1 MESRNFYQHTPV
13 FFHHPLTLPLL
24 FALKAFIK
32 IEAVSSAALVMLAM
46 FVPTG
51 IWPGIL
57 FFPSHNRQTSSCK
70 IDFFLQIGNCIFVGL
85 LALAL
90 EFTAGSYK
98 DRT

>member
-1 MESRNFYQHTPV
+1 
-13 FFHHPLTLPLL
+13 
-24 FALKAFIK
+24 
-32 IEAVSSAALVMLAM
+32 MLAM
-46 FVPTG
+46 LFPTG

-57 FFPSHNRQTSSCK
+57 FFPSHNQQASSCK
-70 IDFFLQIGNCIFVGL
+70 IDFFLQIGKRIFVGL